1 MKRLLAYALL
11 LFSPLSFSAPKSDLW
26 PYWDVSNQQSS
37 TSLSHHKWQAI
48 LDIYL
53 ISQGEYTLFKY
64 AQVTPSD
71 KEKLTQY
78 LSDLSNTDP
87 RELNK
92 KEQYAYWVNLYNALT
107 VQLILDNY
115 PVASITKIGS
125 WFGFGPWDDEIA
137 NVAGKP
143 LTLNDIEH
151 RILRPIWGDPR
162 THYAIN
168 CASLGCPNLQ
178 PKAFTAENTELLL
191 EKAARDF
198 INSHKGV
205 SYQDGQLTLS
215 SIYDWF
221 AQDFGSRTQLFDHLS
236 KYRTGVTH
244 YEGKIKYEYDWKLNE
259 KK

>member
-1 MKRLLAYALL
+1 MKRLLAFALL

-26 PYWDVSNQQSS
+26 SYWDVSNQQSS

-71 KEKLTQY
+71 KEKLTEY
-78 LSDLSNTDP
+78 LSELSKTDP

-92 KEQYAYWVNLYNALT
+92 KEQYAYWVNFYNALT

-115 PVASITKIGS
+115 PIASITKVGS

-191 EKAARDF
+191 EKAAREF
-198 INSHKGV
+198 INSDKGV
-205 SYQDGQLTLS
+205 SYQDDHLTLS

-221 AQDFGSRTQLFDHLS
+221 AEDFGNRPQLFEHLS
-236 KYRTGVTH
+236 KYRTGVSH
-244 YEGKIKYEYDWKLNE
+244 YQGDIKYEYDWKLNE